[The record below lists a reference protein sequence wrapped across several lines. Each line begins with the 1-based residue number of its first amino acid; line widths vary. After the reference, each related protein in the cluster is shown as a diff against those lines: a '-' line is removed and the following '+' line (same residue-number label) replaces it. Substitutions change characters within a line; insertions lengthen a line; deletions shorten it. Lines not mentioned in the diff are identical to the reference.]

1 MTQPK
6 YRDIGKS
13 ASDLVNKGYGIG
25 TFKIKV
31 KSSIAKNKPYEYK
44 TSTTHNFK
52 SQILDYYVNLKC
64 NLPNHNMVLSEKWT
78 PNNTL
83 TTGLELV
90 DYFFKGLTIHL
101 ESNYNFMNSNRSAS
115 IKTDYISPSYRLQNT
130 INLLGRP
137 ILNSTFV
144 VGNKDVIA
152 GVQVTTDLQEN
163 KIKAYNVAVSR
174 LYSNSEI
181 SFFIKNYT
189 NVCGSFLYK
198 AAPNLDLGGEV
209 SIKQN
214 LDELYYAF
222 ATKYC
227 ISNDMVIKAKISS
240 DSCVAISVKNKVT
253 PYLSL
258 SGATQFP
265 FYSSSNTS
273 YKIGFGL
280 EYSS

>member
-6 YRDIGKS
+6 YGDIGKS
-13 ASDLVNKGYGIG
+13 ASDLLNKGYGIG

-31 KSSIAKNKPYEYK
+31 KSGIAKDKPYEYK
-44 TSTTHNFK
+44 TSTIHNFK
-52 SQILDYYVNLKC
+52 SQILDYNINLKC
-64 NLPNHNMVLSEKWT
+64 NLPNYNMVLSEKWT

-115 IKTDYISPSYRLQNT
+115 IKTDYISPSYRLQNK

-144 VGNKDVIA
+144 VGNKDAIA
-152 GVQVTTDLQEN
+152 GVQITTDLQEN
-163 KIKAYNVAVSR
+163 KIKAYNVAISR
-174 LYSNSEI
+174 IYSNSEVN
-181 SFFIKNYT
+181 FFIKNDA

-198 AAPNLDLGGEV
+198 TAPNLDLGGEV

-214 LDELYYAF
+214 LGEVYYAI

-227 ISNDMVIKAKISS
+227 TSNDMVIKAKVNN
-240 DSCVAISVKNKVT
+240 DSCVSISVKNKIT

-265 FYSSSNTS
+265 IYSSSNTS
-273 YKIGFGL
+273 YKIGLGL